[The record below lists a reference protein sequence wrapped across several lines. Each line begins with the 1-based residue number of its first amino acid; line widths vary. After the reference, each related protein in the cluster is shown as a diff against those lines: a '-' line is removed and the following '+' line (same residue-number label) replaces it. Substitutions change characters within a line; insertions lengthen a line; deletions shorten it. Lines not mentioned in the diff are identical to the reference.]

1 MTKNMRAFELDALR
15 GLSIVMMLC
24 HHFIFD
30 VRYLLEI
37 DMFAFQESDIFGYL
51 AQPLFISVFLS
62 VSGICCQFSKNNLKR
77 AVRMGIA
84 ALTLSVMM
92 GVFSLV
98 FDEGLFVFFNILH
111 LLTVGTLIYWLID
124 KLESR
129 KALKESMQPK
139 DNIII
144 QSRNNVY
151 FLVAA
156 MVFLLGIQVVPEIS
170 GNVST
175 YLFLPLG
182 ILPKNYLPM
191 GDYLPMIP
199 WLGIFLIGIV
209 IGRSAYRDKK
219 SLFPGAPPMLLKLT
233 KPFEWVG
240 RNSLVVYLLHQ
251 PVMLAILFGG
261 RYFGWW

>member
-1 MTKNMRAFELDALR
+1 MRAFELDALR

-62 VSGICCQFSKNNLKR
+62 VSGICCQFSKNNLRR

-129 KALKESMQPK
+129 KAKKESMQPK
-139 DNIII
+139 DNVII

-156 MVFLLGIQVVPEIS
+156 MFFLLGIQVVPEIS
-170 GNVST
+170 GNVNT

-219 SLFPGAPPMLLKLT
+219 SLFPGAPPTLLKLT

>member
-1 MTKNMRAFELDALR
+1 MTKNVRAFELDALR
-15 GLSIVMMLC
+15 GLAIVMMIC

-51 AQPLFISVFLS
+51 VQPLFISVFLS
-62 VSGICCQFSKNNLKR
+62 VSGICCQFSKNNLRR
-77 AVRMGIA
+77 AVRLGIA

-111 LLTVGTLIYWLID
+111 LLTVGTLIFWLID
-124 KLESR
+124 RLEAR
-129 KALKESMQPK
+129 KARKESIQPK
-139 DNIII
+139 DIII
-144 QSRNNVY
+144 VQSRNNVY

-156 MVFLLGIQVVPEIS
+156 MILLLGMQAAQEIS
-170 GNVST
+170 GNVDT

-182 ILPKNYLPM
+182 ILPRDYLPM

-209 IGRSAYRDKK
+209 IGRTAYREKK
-219 SLFPGAPPMLLKLT
+219 SLFLGAPPMLLTLT

-240 RNSLVVYLLHQ
+240 RNSLVVYLVHQ
-251 PVMLAILFGG
+251 PIILAILFGG

>member
-1 MTKNMRAFELDALR
+1 MAKNSRAFELDALR
-15 GLSIVMMLC
+15 GLSIVMMLL

-37 DMFAFQESDIFGYL
+37 DMFAFQESDLFGYL
-51 AQPLFISVFLS
+51 AQPIFISVFLG

-77 AVRMGIA
+77 ALRMGIA
-84 ALTLSVMM
+84 ALVLSVMM
-92 GVFSLV
+92 GVFSLI

-111 LLTVGTLIYWLID
+111 LLTLGTLIYWLID
-124 KLESR
+124 RLEAR
-129 KALKESMQPK
+129 KAEKEAIESK
-139 DNIII
+139 DIIII

-151 FLVAA
+151 FLIAA
-156 MVFLLGIQVVPEIS
+156 MIFLLGLEATLEIS
-170 GNVST
+170 GKVNT

-191 GDYLPMIP
+191 GDYLPMVP

-209 IGRSAYRDKK
+209 IGRTAYREKK
-219 SLFPGAPPMLLKLT
+219 TLFPDAPKALLKVT

-240 RNSLVVYLLHQ
+240 RNSLLVYLLHQ
-251 PVMLAILFGG
+251 PVMLAILFSG